1 MPGGHWVCFWMRCG
15 STKLEVVKGG
25 DTLKIEYPQSMIELY
40 WNIKKIMKGKKK
52 YSHGGNISNVC
63 FHFME
68 LFPVLGHNLSLRTR
82 TERGDN
88 TPLRNIPD
96 IDVVPHEWKPCL
108 LSYIDNYKVV
118 EGSGRVDME

>member
-52 YSHGGNISNVC
+52 HSHGGNISNLC

-68 LFPVLGHNLSLRTR
+68 LFPVLGHTFPWELELKQVTIPLSEIAQILM
-82 TERGDN
+82 
-88 TPLRNIPD
+88 L
-96 IDVVPHEWKPCL
+96 
-108 LSYIDNYKVV
+108 
-118 EGSGRVDME
+118 